1 MSSQSQCAAFA
12 IFMSSHARNAELP
25 LGLYASGN
33 RSSDLPPAS
42 NDNITYPAWSDLC
55 IIPIRRGHILRRH
68 LRQPSR
74 PGREPPTSRPSEYAP
89 WGLLHRLLTRHANN
103 FTTCSHVMPTRRS
116 RFSAL
121 NPNGCHVAVRS
132 HTLSSFRK
140 SLSCLGLAAWM
151 CPLSGCACS
160 TIGRTT
166 AGVRTS
172 YALAI

>member
-42 NDNITYPAWSDLC
+42 NDSDLC

-89 WGLLHRLLTRHANN
+89 WGLLHHLLTRHANS

-116 RFSAL
+116 RFIAF

-151 CPLSGCACS
+151 VPAEWMCTSSLRAELPLG
-160 TIGRTT
+160 
-166 AGVRTS
+166 
-172 YALAI
+172 LL